1 MRFGVNQFLVAVLL
15 VLFLPL
21 SAQATD
27 QMNQEQLVSIGQAQ
41 TKLSV
46 IRELAER
53 KLITQKEADTAN
65 TFYCETAAQIVGH
78 SVTPEE
84 IYEVASGGQRAA
96 GFGLFLNSVIV
107 LAGIALLLAVTGLI
121 GYYLR
126 DFLKSLPKGFYEC
139 LAYFVT
145 MGLLV
150 WAYFVP
156 PFAFWSVEI
165 QSLWLV
171 VPSALAF
178 AGCIFLSYSLHWK
191 LRKPSV
197 NYSDSD
203 RVYAG
208 PGAVS
213 FPTVLSG
220 LCAIAWCGI
229 AICFHQAFPN
239 SGIPHFVA
247 FIAVMALQSFLGF
260 SFITRPGCIA
270 IGWEKEKQVPKSTLA
285 SLLILTP
292 YVATNILSSSLPEC
306 IRLFDTGCVFMG
318 AFVYY
323 LGLLVISSKW
333 YCCTKAYN
341 PKGKETERKGF
352 SRYFMMQAITI
363 ASGLA
368 ALYLGSTFKIGSL
381 LGIGGTFFTIYLLEK
396 YYEIPWKGVG
406 WAWSLLGVAIALYFF
421 VGFAGQHPQ
430 FFIWGVR
437 LVG

>member
-1 MRFGVNQFLVAVLL
+1 MGFAVNQFLIAVLL

-27 QMNQEQLVSIGQAQ
+27 QTNQEQLVSIGQVQ
-41 TKLSV
+41 TTLSAV
-46 IRELAER
+46 RELAER
-53 KLITQKEADTAN
+53 KLITQKEAETAS
-65 TFYCETAAQIVGH
+65 TFYCERAAQILGH
-78 SVTPEE
+78 TATPEQINE
-84 IYEVASGGQRAA
+84 LASSGQRAA
-96 GFGLFLNSVIV
+96 GFGLFLNSIIV
-107 LAGIALLLAVTGLI
+107 LAGIALLLGAVGLI

-126 DFLKSLPKGFYEC
+126 EFLKSLPSVFYEC
-139 LAYFVT
+139 LAYVVT
-145 MGLLV
+145 VGLLV
-150 WAYFVP
+150 CAYFVQ
-156 PFAFWSVEI
+156 PFSFWSVAI
-165 QSLWLV
+165 QPLWLV
-171 VPSALAF
+171 VPSTLAF

-191 LRKPSV
+191 RREPSANHSV
-197 NYSDSD
+197 SD

-208 PGAVS
+208 PGRVS

-220 LCAIAWCGI
+220 LCTIAWSGI

-247 FIAVMALQSFLGF
+247 FISCMALQSFLGF
-260 SFITRPGCIA
+260 SVITLPGCIA

-292 YVATNILSSSLPEC
+292 YVATNILYLSLPEF

-333 YCCTKAYN
+333 YCRPNPYN
-341 PKGKETERKGF
+341 PESKKTERKGF
-352 SRYFMMQAITI
+352 SRYFTMQAITI

>member
-1 MRFGVNQFLVAVLL
+1 MRFRVNQFLVAVLL
-15 VLFLPL
+15 LLFLPL

-27 QMNQEQLVSIGQAQ
+27 QINQEQLVSIGQVQ

-46 IRELAER
+46 VQELAER
-53 KLITQKEADTAN
+53 KLITQKEAETAN
-65 TFYCETAAQIVGH
+65 TFYCQRAAQILGH
-78 SVTPEE
+78 TVTPEE
-84 IYEVASGGQRAA
+84 INELASTGQKAQ

-107 LAGIALLLAVTGLI
+107 LAGTALLLAVIGLI

-126 DFLKSLPKGFYEC
+126 DFLKSLPPVFYEC
-139 LAYFVT
+139 LAYVVT
-145 MGLLV
+145 VGLLV
-150 WAYFVP
+150 CAYFVQ
-156 PFAFWSVEI
+156 PFAFCSVAI
-165 QSLWLV
+165 QPLWLV
-171 VPSALAF
+171 VPATLAF
-178 AGCIFLSYSLHWK
+178 AGCICLSYSLHWK
-191 LRKPSV
+191 RQKS
-197 NYSDSD
+197 SASRSESD

-208 PGAVS
+208 PGLVS

-220 LCAIAWCGI
+220 LCTVTWSGI
-229 AICFHQAFPN
+229 ALCFHQAFPN

-247 FIAVMALQSFLGF
+247 FIATMALQSFLGF
-260 SFITRPGCIA
+260 SVITLPGCIA
-270 IGWEKEKQVPKSTLA
+270 IGWEKEKQVPRSTLA

-292 YVATNILSSSLPEC
+292 YVAANILSRSLPEF

-323 LGLLVISSKW
+323 LGLLVLSSKW
-333 YCCTKAYN
+333 YCCPKAHN
-341 PKGKETERKGF
+341 PESKKTERKGF
-352 SRYFMMQAITI
+352 SRYFLMQAITI

-368 ALYLGSTFKIGSL
+368 ALYLGSTFNIGSL

-396 YYEIPWKGVG
+396 YYEIPWNGVG